1 MRKFL
6 PLIAIFCAL
15 CSLPACK
22 VLYPNLMFQQK
33 DYKFFEL
40 REQEINQYIIKPG
53 DQFSIRVFS
62 RDGFKLLDIINSNST
77 DGSTGNI
84 SSGSNAAAN
93 QNNTTTTGFLYL
105 VDHDGYAKLPIVG
118 EVYVKGYSESE
129 LERFLQERFALFF
142 VEPFVDVRVA
152 NRRAFVFS
160 GANATVV
167 PLNQAPTNL
176 LEVIA
181 KAGGIATNLKAYKVK
196 IIRGDL
202 KNPEVVLIDL
212 STIEGLKNANLTVQS
227 NDIIYIEQRKRVVS
241 DGLNLVIPLVTIS
254 TTLTTL
260 YLLVKQLGK

>member
-6 PLIAIFCAL
+6 PFIVILCVL
-15 CSLPACK
+15 CSLPSCK

-40 REQEINQYIIKPG
+40 REKEINQYIIKPG

-62 RDGFKLLDIINSNST
+62 RDGFKLLDIINSNS
-77 DGSTGNI
+77 DGTIN
-84 SSGSNAAAN
+84 SGSSNAAQNN
-93 QNNTTTTGFLYL
+93 QNLTNVFLYT
-105 VDHDGYAKLPIVG
+105 VDQDGFAKIPIVG
-118 EVYVKGYSESE
+118 EMYVKGYTESE

-142 VEPFVDVRVA
+142 VDPYVDVRVS
-152 NRRAFVFS
+152 NRRAFVFL
-160 GANATVV
+160 GPNAMSV
-167 PLNQAPTNL
+167 PLNQTPTNL

-181 KAGGIATNLKAYKVK
+181 KAGGIAFNLKAYKIK

-202 KNPEVVLIDL
+202 KNPEVTLIDL
-212 STIEGLKNANLTVQS
+212 STMQGLKDANLIVQS

-241 DGLNLVIPLVTIS
+241 DGLNLIIPLVTIS